1 MEPTRRTLLAGL
13 TLALTPLPAS
23 AQENPRFRAF
33 LESLRSLATAQ
44 GVSGATFD
52 QAISGLTPDPV
63 LMGTGVRQA
72 EFERTIKAYLDD
84 AVSAGRVARGREASQ
99 RWRTE
104 LSAISKRTGI
114 PAEIILALWGMETDF
129 GRAHGERDVVRSLAT
144 LAYARRDNETFR
156 DEFTAAL
163 VMLENGDVTREK
175 FKGSWAGAMGHPQ
188 FMPSAYLKYA
198 VAYAGSG
205 PADIWTS
212 VPDSLA
218 SIANFLIGQGWKPGL
233 AWGTEVMV
241 PDSFDYGAL
250 TAPVRGFTGKGVAP
264 VGGVLLPPATEATL
278 FLPAGAGGP
287 AFLLGEN
294 YWIIKQ
300 YNNSDSY
307 ALSVALLGE
316 RLAGRPGLS
325 GRWPADF
332 RLLGREDRVRLQTL
346 LRDRGFYDG
355 KIDGRFGP
363 ASRDSIHRFQRSIG
377 MRPADGFPSASV
389 LDRLVRGN

>member
-1 MEPTRRTLLAGL
+1 M
-13 TLALTPLPAS
+13 
-23 AQENPRFRAF
+23 
-33 LESLRSLATAQ
+33 
-44 GVSGATFD
+44 
-52 QAISGLTPDPV
+52 
-63 LMGTGVRQA
+63 
-72 EFERTIKAYLDD
+72 
-84 AVSAGRVARGREASQ
+84 
-99 RWRTE
+99 
-104 LSAISKRTGI
+104 
-114 PAEIILALWGMETDF
+114 
-129 GRAHGERDVVRSLAT
+129 
-144 LAYARRDNETFR
+144 
-156 DEFTAAL
+156 
-163 VMLENGDVTREK
+163 
-175 FKGSWAGAMGHPQ
+175 
-188 FMPSAYLKYA
+188 
-198 VAYAGSG
+198 
-205 PADIWTS
+205 
-212 VPDSLA
+212 
-218 SIANFLIGQGWKPGL
+218 
-233 AWGTEVMV
+233 
-241 PDSFDYGAL
+241 
-250 TAPVRGFTGKGVAP
+250 RGFTGKGVAP